1 MSDTQTVLA
10 LWRKMDEIVDDLEY
24 MADEMYESMTL
35 DEREK
40 FENLCA
46 DAMVLRKEFLHRIA
60 NMTTKGEQQ

>member
-24 MADEMYESMTL
+24 MAEEMYESMTL

-46 DAMVLRKEFLHRIA
+46 GAYALRKEFLHRLA
-60 NMTTKGEQQ
+60 DMTTKGEPQ